1 MTGGQ
6 CVYDSRDEPECSGG
20 RRPADPRRRRGNPR
34 LHPLAARWQLEDAFG
49 ATRGPGH
56 AQVGT
61 TQLRCQQNTDAGSA
75 SSRQRLYPAPP
86 RGRHCDWLSSAWSRP
101 QNAIQSPLPA
111 RSRPRPLG
119 QPRRGWRVILLLP
132 DLGWCAH
139 VSRPA
144 AHFNFRFSWVSR
156 GARLWT
162 RGTWATGA
170 IRTEGRTPGSPRVPR
185 GENGAGCARALCPRA
200 PAPGTREREFPP
212 SAQFSLPGHGSPPL
226 HVGWEFCSKNECV
239 CC

>member
-1 MTGGQ
+1 MAA
-6 CVYDSRDEPECSGG
+6 GG
-20 RRPADPRRRRGNPR
+20 RVRSHARPRTRTSRHNPDG
-34 LHPLAARWQLEDAFG
+34 AASRIR
-49 ATRGPGH
+49 TRGARRPGNDS
-56 AQVGT
+56 T
-61 TQLRCQQNTDAGSA
+61 
-75 SSRQRLYPAPP
+75 PP

-111 RSRPRPLG
+111 RSRPRPRG
-119 QPRRGWRVILLLP
+119 QSRRGRRVILLLP

-170 IRTEGRTPGSPRVPR
+170 IRTEGRTPGSPRVPP

-200 PAPGTREREFPP
+200 PAPKTRECEFPP
-212 SAQFSLPGHGSPPL
+212 SAQFSLPGHGSPPF
-226 HVGWEFCSKNECV
+226 HVRWEFCSKNESV